1 MMANCIR
8 GVGGLRDEK
17 GLKIWAR
24 KKMEKNGK
32 NCEHKRK
39 NKKLSSAVFVWVY
52 ELITSF
58 YTGIEEIYKF

>member
-1 MMANCIR
+1 
-8 GVGGLRDEK
+8 
-17 GLKIWAR
+17 
-24 KKMEKNGK
+24 MEKIGK